1 MNKGTRGHALDR
13 FLIREP
19 EQPAEGAMVKRDVL
33 EVSASG
39 LNLVFCDLGK
49 T

>member
-1 MNKGTRGHALDR
+1 MGHALDR
-13 FLIREP
+13 FYK
-19 EQPAEGAMVKRDVL
+19 GAGAASSGRSMVKRDVL

-49 T
+49 GKIR

>member
-1 MNKGTRGHALDR
+1 MGHALDP
-13 FLIREP
+13 FSNKG
-19 EQPAEGAMVKRDVL
+19 AGAASSEGSVVKRDIL

-49 T
+49 EK